1 MSKDKELIDY
11 KHKLKMKELE
21 YSRETDRIKKEG
33 LLDLEKQ
40 KHRWKLEEGRIYIAE
55 QRKLIQL
62 KDRIFSHR

>member
-40 KHRWKLEEGRIYIAE
+40 KHRWKLEEGRIYVAE

-62 KDRIFSHR
+62 KDRIFTHR